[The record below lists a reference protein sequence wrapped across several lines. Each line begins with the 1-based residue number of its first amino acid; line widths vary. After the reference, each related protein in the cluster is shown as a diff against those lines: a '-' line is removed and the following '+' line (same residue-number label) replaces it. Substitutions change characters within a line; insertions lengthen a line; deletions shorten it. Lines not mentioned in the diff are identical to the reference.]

1 MKNPNPKREVLIP
14 LFPKTDFQKNLFLKL
29 QVKCLERRK
38 AQLEAEVA
46 ELKDQLEKAFI
57 E

>member
-46 ELKDQLEKAFI
+46 ELKDQLEKEFI